1 MKSLTSYILISLLV
15 FILIDN
21 GNAQVKEGVSGLP
34 ESQRDSVI
42 LREEIEEITVTAF
55 KRPYNLYNTPAPINL
70 IRYEQLES
78 GSGITTADALNLVPG
93 ILMHHGTINTNRLTI
108 RGIGTRTPY
117 GTNKIKAYFGEIPLT
132 TGDGETTLED
142 LEPVTVKRAEIIKG
156 PASSLFGAGLGGTII
171 FYPVSISENFV
182 TSQST
187 IASFGTVKNN
197 LSAGVVSGDLNI
209 FMLGSLL
216 ESEGFRE
223 NNSTGRKNFLLNSYY
238 KLSDKINLNLL
249 VKATK
254 LKAFIPSSLD
264 YQTFT
269 QSPEKAAHNWYSVK
283 GYEDYTTGQFGLSLN
298 FNPGPDKKLSVA
310 TFGSMRDADE
320 LRPFNKLIE
329 KSHYSGL
336 RGNFQKSFYAGNSEH
351 TLITGIEIFREKY
364 NWSTVSNQNEGE
376 ILSDNHEKR
385 SYENIFFQLE
395 SEINDKLY
403 FSTGLNSNLTRFI
416 YNDRF
421 LKDDDQSGSHKY
433 KPIISPRF
441 GVSYILSPAISFF
454 GNVSHGFSTP
464 TFEETLLPQGQINPE
479 IKPETGWNTE
489 IGMRMHSSERFQ
501 GSVSYYRIHI
511 NNLLVARRTG
521 EDSYMGVNAGKSLH
535 PGLEAELRLSLL
547 PPGTLPSL
555 IFNGNIT
562 LPNYH
567 FLDFTDNDND
577 YSGNTLPGTPDNTW
591 LTAVNFKPLQNIEF
605 TAWYRHAGKMYLD
618 DANSGYSQQYG
629 ITNIQIRLSFKT
641 KLTAIGLKT
650 GIMNIFNVRYASML
664 AINAPAFGDNLP
676 RYYYPG
682 DPRNSFLSVVF
693 NL

>member
-1 MKSLTSYILISLLV
+1 M
-15 FILIDN
+15 
-21 GNAQVKEGVSGLP
+21 E
-34 ESQRDSVI
+34 
-42 LREEIEEITVTAF
+42 
-55 KRPYNLYNTPAPINL
+55 
-70 IRYEQLES
+70 
-78 GSGITTADALNLVPG
+78 
-93 ILMHHGTINTNRLTI
+93 
-108 RGIGTRTPY
+108 
-117 GTNKIKAYFGEIPLT
+117 
-132 TGDGETTLED
+132 
-142 LEPVTVKRAEIIKG
+142 
-156 PASSLFGAGLGGTII
+156 
-171 FYPVSISENFV
+171 
-182 TSQST
+182 
-187 IASFGTVKNN
+187 
-197 LSAGVVSGDLNI
+197 
-209 FMLGSLL
+209 
-216 ESEGFRE
+216 
-223 NNSTGRKNFLLNSYY
+223 
-238 KLSDKINLNLL
+238 
-249 VKATK
+249 
-254 LKAFIPSSLD
+254 
-264 YQTFT
+264 
-269 QSPEKAAHNWYSVK
+269 SPEKAAPNWYAVK

-298 FNPGPDKKLSVA
+298 FNPGQDKKFSVA

-329 KSHYSGL
+329 QSQYSGL
-336 RGNFQKSFYAGNSEH
+336 RANFQKSFFKGTSEH
-351 TLITGIEIFREKY
+351 TLITGIEVFRERY
-364 NWSTVSNQNEGE
+364 NWSTVSNENEGG

-385 SYENIFFQLE
+385 SYENIFLQFE
-395 SEINDKLY
+395 SEIKDKLY

-421 LKDDDQSGSHKY
+421 LKDGDQSGSHKY

-441 GVSYILSPAISFF
+441 GVSYILSPSISFF
-454 GNVSHGFSTP
+454 GNLSHGFSTP

-521 EDSYMGVNAGKSLH
+521 EDAYMGVNAGKSLH

-547 PPGTLPSL
+547 PPGSVPSL

-562 LPNYH
+562 LTNYH

-577 YSGNTLPGTPDNTW
+577 YSGNALPGTPDNTW
-591 LTAVNFKPLQNIEF
+591 LASVNFKPVKNIEF
-605 TAWYRHAGKMYLD
+605 TAWHRHAGKMYLD
-618 DANSGYSQQYG
+618 DANSDYSKQYG

-650 GIMNIFNVRYASML
+650 GIMNIFDVRYASML
-664 AINAPAFGDNLP
+664 AINAPGFGGNLP